1 MIFTVWSRG
10 DKITKECFDV
20 NVSDNADPLEKYCA
34 VAEYFKDKYAGKI
47 LLDVSDA
54 SIVTDLHCIE
64 VQDDYRSESSGLRAR
79 IRYVYEWCKKAKDIR
94 YPSVDAYVDVTSS
107 SDIECKALA
116 ACVLDDIRCGGR
128 CDVLDNLISFSLYYV
143 QRVGN

>member
-64 VQDDYRSESSGLRAR
+64 VQDDYKSESSGA
-79 IRYVYEWCKKAKDIR
+79 R
-94 YPSVDAYVDVTSS
+94 YPSVDASS
-107 SDIECKALA
+107 SDVECKALA
-116 ACVLDDIRCGGR
+116 ACVLDDIRCGGC
-128 CDVLDNLISFSLYYV
+128 CDVMDNLISFSLYYV